1 MCFLAVSHVFSR
13 VLAICVPALLSQ
25 TEVMSVPF
33 VYSPNSSS
41 VALHVQSYVQKMF
54 CTDEARLLANGKG
67 KAPYGTII
75 VTHG

>member
-13 VLAICVPALLSQ
+13 VLAICIPALLSQ

-41 VALHVQSYVQKMF
+41 VALHVQSYVQKKYS
-54 CTDEARLLANGKG
+54 ARTKHACLLTVKG
-67 KAPYGTII
+67 KPST
-75 VTHG
+75 VQLS